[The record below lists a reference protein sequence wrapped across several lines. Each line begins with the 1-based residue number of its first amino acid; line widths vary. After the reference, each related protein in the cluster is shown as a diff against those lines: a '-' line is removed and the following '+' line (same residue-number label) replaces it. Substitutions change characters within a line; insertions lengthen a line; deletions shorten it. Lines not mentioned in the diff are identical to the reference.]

1 MKTEIY
7 VDGSWMNGSVG
18 YGYVV
23 LQDSRKVHE
32 ESGHIPENHTEGTRQ
47 VAGELFAVGK
57 AIEWCKSNHV
67 GDVTIFYDYMG
78 VEMWARGLWKANLS
92 LTQRYRAFVQS
103 SGLNITWK
111 KVKSHTGDKFN
122 DKADS
127 LAKKGA
133 LNGLKPKRN
142 MTPKR

>member
-1 MKTEIY
+1 MNTEIY

-23 LQDSRKVHE
+23 VQDNQKVHE
-32 ESGHIPENHTEGTRQ
+32 ESGHIPENNTEGARQ

-57 AIEWCKSNHV
+57 AIEWCKNNNVSN
-67 GDVTIFYDYMG
+67 VTIYYDYMG
-78 VEMWARGLWKANLS
+78 VEMWARGLWKTNLS
-92 LTQRYRAFVQS
+92 LTQRYKKFVQN
-103 SGLNITWK
+103 SGVNITWK
-111 KVKSHTGDKFN
+111 KVKSHSGDRFN

-133 LNGLKPKRN
+133 KKGISKEKSLMNR
-142 MTPKR
+142 R